1 MIHLR
6 NGDNTLEDWV
16 LLCSRNVSKLNKFN
30 VSFINTAPV
39 RLASADS
46 VVVENNYSRLMP
58 LNKSVYTIRAVHNSS
73 KAAKF

>member
-16 LLCSRNVSKLNKFN
+16 LLCSRNVSKFN

-58 LNKSVYTIRAVHNSS
+58 LNKSVYTIRAIHNSS